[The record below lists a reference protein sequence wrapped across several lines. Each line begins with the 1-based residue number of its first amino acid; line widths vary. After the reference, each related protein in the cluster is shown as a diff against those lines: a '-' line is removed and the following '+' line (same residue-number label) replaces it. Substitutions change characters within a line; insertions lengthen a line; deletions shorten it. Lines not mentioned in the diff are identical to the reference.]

1 MLTNKSQRNRIEMQ
15 LISYKRF
22 LKICDMQSITKL
34 CKEIIKLE
42 NRLELL
48 RQMSDNELKKEVQFQ
63 YLIVQSK
70 ANKLNL

>member
-70 ANKLNL
+70 ANKL